1 MGGRSGQGRNKPKNN
16 TPPPANN
23 PAPEPPN
30 DSQTPVPP
38 KLPPAP
44 PPEPQGFDDVK
55 FEFTK
60 AELQA
65 DYIKEVGNKAL
76 AEMVG
81 VKKDFKGTV
90 KVIGYKSYL
99 TVFFTS
105 ATKAELD
112 KARENG
118 NPLTKELT
126 ASVEIYPATRTA
138 RIATS
143 RLRGQKEGTSKELFT
158 RQVEGMQK
166 LGIKRIDVKATGSKK
181 SGNDGYYEMM
191 EFGVK
196 PTRRQSKLIADKYNI
211 YKSDKQP
218 KLRKGEDLMKSEA
231 GRKWWKENGFAFD
244 GTFDPS
250 KNSQQYKNLKRK

>member
-23 PAPEPPN
+23 PAPEPPT
-30 DSQTPVPP
+30 DGQPPVPP
-38 KLPPAP
+38 KLPPA

-105 ATKAELD
+105 ASQST
-112 KARENG
+112 
-118 NPLTKELT
+118 
-126 ASVEIYPATRTA
+126 
-138 RIATS
+138 
-143 RLRGQKEGTSKELFT
+143 
-158 RQVEGMQK
+158 
-166 LGIKRIDVKATGSKK
+166 IKMEK
-181 SGNDGYYEMM
+181 GYY
-191 EFGVK
+191 V
-196 PTRRQSKLIADKYNI
+196 
-211 YKSDKQP
+211 
-218 KLRKGEDLMKSEA
+218 
-231 GRKWWKENGFAFD
+231 
-244 GTFDPS
+244 
-250 KNSQQYKNLKRK
+250 